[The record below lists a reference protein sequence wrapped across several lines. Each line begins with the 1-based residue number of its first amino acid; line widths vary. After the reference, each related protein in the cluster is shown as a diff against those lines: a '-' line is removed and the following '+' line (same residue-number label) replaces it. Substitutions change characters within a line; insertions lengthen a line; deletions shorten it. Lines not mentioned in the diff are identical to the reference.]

1 MFRLIRQFRNL
12 FLSMMM
18 MLSLLAIGSSG
29 QSVPVQAGAVLTL
42 DEAVRLALGQAS
54 LFEQAKLNERIAAED
69 VKQARAAFLPRVVS
83 PLSIVYTTPSSAE
96 PLPGSARVP
105 SFIAANAVGEYQAL
119 AGMAGELDVAG
130 RLRAGLKRS
139 RALLEAAHAG
149 TEVAR
154 RDLVQAVTENYYGLA
169 LATARRRVAEQ
180 ALAAAEE
187 FERITG
193 LLVNGGE
200 VAQVDLIRAR
210 LQTASRR
217 DEMEQARANEAAVAD
232 ILRSLTGQDFDAS
245 IQVIDLLTMVPEQKE
260 IDRYAVTSITTRP
273 EFSQFDAVRRA
284 AEQEIS
290 LARSDRRPQLVY
302 SINGGFDS
310 DTVRSAMIREHLGGV
325 LSLGLTIPIF
335 DWGSSKSRE
344 RQARLRIQ
352 SVETDR
358 ALSRRIFTQQ
368 FNTSHSQAVS
378 AMVRYRI
385 VNSSIAD
392 AEKNVTTS
400 IARYRA
406 GEASIIEVTD
416 AQGTL
421 ASQRAALAQALYD
434 FQVSAA
440 RLKTAAGQ

>member
-18 MLSLLAIGSSG
+18 LSLLAIGSSG
-29 QSVPVQAGAVLTL
+29 QSVPAQAGAVLTL

-54 LFEQAKLNERIAAED
+54 LYEQARLNERIAAED

-232 ILRSLTGQDFDAS
+232 ILRSLTGQDFDAP

-421 ASQRAALAQALYD
+421 ASQRAALAQALFD

>member
-18 MLSLLAIGSSG
+18 LSLLAIGSSG
-29 QSVPVQAGAVLTL
+29 QSVPAQAGAVLTL

-54 LFEQAKLNERIAAED
+54 LYEQARLNERIAAED

-217 DEMEQARANEAAVAD
+217 DEVEQARANEAAVAD

-421 ASQRAALAQALYD
+421 ASQRAALAQSLYD

>member
-169 LATARRRVAEQ
+169 LATARR
-180 ALAAAEE
+180 
-187 FERITG
+187 
-193 LLVNGGE
+193 
-200 VAQVDLIRAR
+200 
-210 LQTASRR
+210 TAS
-217 DEMEQARANEAAVAD
+217 N
-232 ILRSLTGQDFDAS
+232 
-245 IQVIDLLTMVPEQKE
+245 
-260 IDRYAVTSITTRP
+260 
-273 EFSQFDAVRRA
+273 
-284 AEQEIS
+284 
-290 LARSDRRPQLVY
+290 
-302 SINGGFDS
+302 
-310 DTVRSAMIREHLGGV
+310 
-325 LSLGLTIPIF
+325 
-335 DWGSSKSRE
+335 
-344 RQARLRIQ
+344 
-352 SVETDR
+352 
-358 ALSRRIFTQQ
+358 
-368 FNTSHSQAVS
+368 
-378 AMVRYRI
+378 
-385 VNSSIAD
+385 
-392 AEKNVTTS
+392 
-400 IARYRA
+400 
-406 GEASIIEVTD
+406 
-416 AQGTL
+416 
-421 ASQRAALAQALYD
+421 
-434 FQVSAA
+434 
-440 RLKTAAGQ
+440 

>member
-18 MLSLLAIGSSG
+18 MLPLLAIGSSG

-421 ASQRAALAQALYD
+421 ASQRAALAQALFD

>member
-1 MFRLIRQFRNL
+1 
-12 FLSMMM
+12 MMM

>member
-1 MFRLIRQFRNL
+1 
-12 FLSMMM
+12 MMM
-18 MLSLLAIGSSG
+18 MLPLLAIGSSG

-232 ILRSLTGQDFDAS
+232 ILRSLTGQDFDAP

>member
-1 MFRLIRQFRNL
+1 MPAV
-12 FLSMMM
+12 
-18 MLSLLAIGSSG
+18 LAIAVAG
-29 QSVPVQAGAVLTL
+29 QGGPAVLTL

-54 LFEQAKLNERIAAED
+54 LYEQAKLNERIAAED
-69 VKQARAAFLPRVVS
+69 VRQAQASFLPRVVS
-83 PLSIVYTTPSSAE
+83 PLSIVYTTPSSGATKE
-96 PLPGSARVP
+96 P
-105 SFIAANAVGEYQAL
+105 SFIAANAVGEYLGL
-119 AGMAGELDVAG
+119 AGVAGELDVVG
-130 RLRAGLKRS
+130 RLRAGLRRS

-169 LATARRRVAEQ
+169 LAAARRRAAGQ

-193 LLVNGGE
+193 LLVDGGE
-200 VAQVDLIRAR
+200 VAQIDLLRAR

-217 DEMEQARANEAAVAD
+217 DEMEQARGNEAAAAD
-232 ILRSLTGQDFDAS
+232 LLRSIIGYDFNTAIS
-245 IQVIDLLTMVPEQKE
+245 VIDLLTMVPDQKE
-260 IDRYAVTSITTRP
+260 IDRYAMATIATRP
-273 EFSQFDAVRRA
+273 EFAQFDALRRA
-284 AEQEIS
+284 AEQEIG

-325 LSLGLTIPIF
+325 LSIGLTIPIF

-358 ALSRRIFTQQ
+358 ALSRRVFAQQ
-368 FNTSHSQAVS
+368 FNTAHSQAVS
-378 AMVRYRI
+378 AMIRYRI
-385 VNSSIAD
+385 VSSSIAD
-392 AEKNVTTS
+392 AEKNVATS

-416 AQGTL
+416 AQSTL
-421 ASQRAALAQALYD
+421 ASQRAALAQALFD

>member
-1 MFRLIRQFRNL
+1 
-12 FLSMMM
+12 MM

-232 ILRSLTGQDFDAS
+232 ILRSLTGQDFDAP